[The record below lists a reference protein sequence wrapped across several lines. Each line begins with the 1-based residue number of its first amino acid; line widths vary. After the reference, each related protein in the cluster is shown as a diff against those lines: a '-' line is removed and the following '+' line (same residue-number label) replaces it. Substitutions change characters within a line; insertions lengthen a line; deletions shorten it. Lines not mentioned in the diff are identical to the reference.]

1 MIIQNRGGG
10 NCGARDRTEW
20 APGGGEAGDE
30 GFFVAWR
37 GFSGKMLSVR
47 FSKLPDA
54 VGDETLKRRRSARGS
69 EEETFSTS
77 RQRGYAKKR
86 FSTLLLTCSG
96 WWLNVVKLG
105 CVTITKPTPPMHLF
119 ILFHV

>member
-47 FSKLPDA
+47 FSKLP
-54 VGDETLKRRRSARGS
+54 GRRRRRDA
-69 EEETFSTS
+69 EEETLGERLRRRDVQYVQATGLCEEAVFD
-77 RQRGYAKKR
+77 A
-86 FSTLLLTCSG
+86 FVDLLR
-96 WWLNVVKLG
+96 VVA
-105 CVTITKPTPPMHLF
+105 
-119 ILFHV
+119 